1 LPVKIVPGST
11 QRDPDNRRFQATSAA
26 STGRSGCAAAVMS
39 AFFLKRPD
47 RSSKYI
53 MSPSSSEIRKEFYER
68 PDVEFSVAEA
78 LLDRLLQNPNFQGD
92 DDDRKHH

>member
-1 LPVKIVPGST
+1 MKQYQRRQYRAQRFRGCGSE
-11 QRDPDNRRFQATSAA
+11 
-26 STGRSGCAAAVMS
+26 CV
-39 AFFLKRPD
+39 FLKLPD
-47 RSSKYI
+47 RSSKCI
-53 MSPSSSEIRKEFYER
+53 MSPSSSEIKKEFYER

>member
-1 LPVKIVPGST
+1 
-11 QRDPDNRRFQATSAA
+11 
-26 STGRSGCAAAVMS
+26 
-39 AFFLKRPD
+39 
-47 RSSKYI
+47 
-53 MSPSSSEIRKEFYER
+53 MSPSSSEIKKEFYER